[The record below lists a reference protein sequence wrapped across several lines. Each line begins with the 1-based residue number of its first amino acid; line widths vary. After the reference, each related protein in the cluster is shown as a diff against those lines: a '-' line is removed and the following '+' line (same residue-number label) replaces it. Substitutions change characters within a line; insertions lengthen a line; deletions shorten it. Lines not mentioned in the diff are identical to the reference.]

1 MVDTLGMTVYS
12 STFESTLQQRKK
24 VMCVSDGIA
33 DNEYKLCL
41 DGRQEKQNKNKHV
54 SVAAIL

>member
-1 MVDTLGMTVYS
+1 
-12 STFESTLQQRKK
+12 
-24 VMCVSDGIA
+24 MCVSDGIA